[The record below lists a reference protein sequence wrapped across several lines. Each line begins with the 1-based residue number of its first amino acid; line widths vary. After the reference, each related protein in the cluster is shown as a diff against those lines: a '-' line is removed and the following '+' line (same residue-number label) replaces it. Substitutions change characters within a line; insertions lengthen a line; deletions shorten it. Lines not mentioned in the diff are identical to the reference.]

1 MTALV
6 TQLITA
12 DTDRLEVVRQDYEL
26 AKRDVRQALM
36 TSDFRDADRQRR
48 FRAAMLRQ
56 EEARERYLRA
66 MGA

>member
-26 AKRDVRQALM
+26 AKRDVRQA
-36 TSDFRDADRQRR
+36 TDDQR
-48 FRAAMLRQ
+48 LP
-56 EEARERYLRA
+56 
-66 MGA
+66 